1 MGGSTEREFMEK
13 LAKIKEKSI
22 KTAKEIKSDFAKI
35 EEIKAEAL
43 RKTEEMRRTSEHV
56 VETVEEEMAKTKD
69 LAPESKQRL
78 SAEIKNVKSDIL
90 EKYSEL
96 KARISKAIMPD

>member
-22 KTAKEIKSDFAKI
+22 KAAKEIKNDFTKI

-56 VETVEEEMAKTKD
+56 VETLEQEMIKAKD

-78 SAEIKNVKSDIL
+78 SAEIKNVKTDIL

-96 KARISKAIMPD
+96 KARISKAITPE

>member
-1 MGGSTEREFMEK
+1 MGSTEREFMEK

-22 KTAKEIKSDFAKI
+22 KTAKEIKSNFAKV

-43 RKTEEMRRTSEHV
+43 RKTEEMRRTSEHE
-56 VETVEEEMAKTKD
+56 VEKVEENIVKAKD

-78 SAEIKNVKSDIL
+78 YEEIKNVKTDIL

-96 KARISKAIMPD
+96 KARISKAIMPG